1 MANVVARIR
10 LANGETGYYDDKSG
24 IFLNWSHPEADVTDD
39 MDLSGLRVS
48 RRCRRIKVLSGSLG
62 KPKSFKHILAEAKAK
77 RLGVPVEHILH
88 KGKKRAVYETEE
100 PAKKLDV
107 KVEAEEKTEPAKAA
121 PKKAEKPVVKAEAKK
136 AEAADAKAEAPKQEA
151 KPAAEEK
158 KAPIKAPAKKAPT
171 KKAAAKKTADKAA
184 DEKAAEKAAK

>member
-48 RRCRRIKVLSGSLG
+48 RRYHRIKVLSGSLG

-88 KGKKRAVYETEE
+88 KGKKQAVYVEQAES
-100 PAKKLDV
+100 PAKT
-107 KVEAEEKTEPAKAA
+107 EAP
-121 PKKAEKPVVKAEAKK
+121 KAEKKVAAEVKEEAKAEGAKI
-136 AEAADAKAEAPKQEA
+136 EAAAAEEAETAAKAEAEG
-151 KPAAEEK
+151 AAEKAADEK
-158 KAPIKAPAKKAPT
+158 KAPAKKTTRRRKTT
-171 KKAAAKKTADKAA
+171 KKATDTE
-184 DEKAAEKAAK
+184 EK